1 MLLLLSV
8 GKFVTVIVN
17 AESNTQD
24 CLSTNWNDLILE
36 AALCNVWDVLIMSL
50 RAMQGHTQTWSSLV
64 KYKFVLVCR
73 SGPWLVLSNL
83 IRENNLKGDIFL
95 KITFHA
101 RITVYIWPTVIDQ
114 VSSSDFFH
122 WKDLMLK
129 ENLLNLSHDHWF
141 QGSHFTSV
149 DFDFMNINQLTRE
162 TQWGRIQSRW
172 SEGYYP
178 IVKVP
183 TLPHASGDVRQ
194 AEEEGGRVT
203 SEREVD

>member
-1 MLLLLSV
+1 MFQFCFYNDSVSRVKLDLSRKETFSRCKFRFGILAIIVVTEFEWTLLTTTLQLLLRANLWMLLLLSV
-8 GKFVTVIVN
+8 GEFVTVIVN

-36 AALCNVWDVLIMSL
+36 AAMCNVWDVLIMSL

-73 SGPWLVLSNL
+73 SGPWLVLGNL

-129 ENLLNLSHDHWF
+129 DTME
-141 QGSHFTSV
+141 TS
-149 DFDFMNINQLTRE
+149 
-162 TQWGRIQSRW
+162 
-172 SEGYYP
+172 
-178 IVKVP
+178 
-183 TLPHASGDVRQ
+183 
-194 AEEEGGRVT
+194 
-203 SEREVD
+203 